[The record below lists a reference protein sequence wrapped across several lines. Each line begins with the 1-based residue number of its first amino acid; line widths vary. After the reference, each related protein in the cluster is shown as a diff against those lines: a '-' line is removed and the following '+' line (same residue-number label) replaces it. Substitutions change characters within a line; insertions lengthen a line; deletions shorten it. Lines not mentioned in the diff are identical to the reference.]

1 MNILALNGTSN
12 PEVCSALNSVGRSRV
27 KTNLEQ
33 YVPTVNR
40 KKSAVNNSDFYHQ
53 PLTLGGPK
61 SDQHQLSPHNI
72 NISSRQKNVLR
83 INKMIT
89 NGTFYNR
96 PCHGSGSHL
105 DEKATA

>member
-12 PEVCSALNSVGRSRV
+12 PEVCSALNSVGHSRV

-40 KKSAVNNSDFYHQ
+40 KNSAVNNSDFYHQ

-61 SDQHQLSPHNI
+61 SDQRQLSSHNI
-72 NISSRQKNVLR
+72 NVSSRQK
-83 INKMIT
+83 M
-89 NGTFYNR
+89 F
-96 PCHGSGSHL
+96 
-105 DEKATA
+105 

>member
-40 KKSAVNNSDFYHQ
+40 KNSAVNNSDFYHLEV
-53 PLTLGGPK
+53 PRAT
-61 SDQHQLSPHNI
+61 NI
-72 NISSRQKNVLR
+72 NFLLTISMYHHVKKCSENQ
-83 INKMIT
+83 
-89 NGTFYNR
+89 
-96 PCHGSGSHL
+96 
-105 DEKATA
+105 